1 MKKKN
6 IGKTLLIICF
16 LLRGFSANSQ
26 QVNTMYFMENVPV
39 RNYLNPAFQPLSDF
53 YFGLPILGYSQFSIG
68 NNSVTLKDI
77 IYKQNNQ
84 TIFFFDPA
92 GNKQT
97 FYNLLKPTTYLQA
110 DVNLNLLDFGFRS
123 GKSYWTFSLSQ
134 KMNGN
139 ISIPKDMLKFTL
151 FGAQDL
157 YNNMFNFNSLSTD
170 FTLYTEA
177 ALGYSSKIN
186 DKLSAGGKLKYLYGL
201 ANISVINKNLGL
213 NTGVDQWVV
222 TGKGT
227 LNAALPGTFEIQ
239 NNDLKT
245 LTYTSPA
252 STDYLKPKGMGAAVD
267 LGVSFKPIDNLS
279 LSASLTDLG
288 FITWNQ
294 NVNNLNYNI
303 NYTYNGVGSINI
315 LNSNFNSQSI
325 PDSIVNGLDR
335 STTLSRTQKA
345 YTTYINTK
353 LNVGAEY
360 SFLQNKLSI
369 GVLSRTIKQQNNIF
383 EEITGSVNG
392 RPTNWFNMSLSYSVM
407 NGRMSNIGAGLGLRT
422 GFVSWT
428 LAADY
433 IPLYYVSSSNVMIP
447 YNTKGLNFA
456 LGINFV
462 FNTHKDSDH
471 DGVVDKL
478 DKCPETPKGVKVD
491 KNGCPIDS
499 DGDGVPDYLD
509 KCPNTPK
516 GTKVDK
522 KGCPLPLDSDGDGIA
537 DDLDKCPNTPK
548 GVKVDKNG
556 CPIDS
561 DDDGVPDYLDKCSNT
576 PASVKVDSVGCP
588 IDTDHDGVPDYLDKC
603 ADTPKGVK
611 VDKNGC
617 PDNSIATKQE
627 TKTTTKKEIKPVVNK
642 QLSSLFQKA
651 FQGIK
656 FESGN
661 DIILAS
667 SKNILNQI
675 AGVLKF
681 NPKYLIEIRG
691 FTDNVGKSETNKKL
705 SEKRAQAVKKYFVR
719 KGVEEAR
726 IKAVGYG
733 IEFPIADNKTSKG
746 RALNRRVEFIVTY
759 EEITLK

>member
-1 MKKKN
+1 
-6 IGKTLLIICF
+6 
-16 LLRGFSANSQ
+16 
-26 QVNTMYFMENVPV
+26 MENVPV

-53 YFGLPILGYSQFSIG
+53 YFGLPVLGYTQFGIE
-68 NNSVTLKDI
+68 NNSVALKDI

-92 GNKQT
+92 GNKQL
-97 FYNLLKPTTYLQA
+97 FYNLLKPTTFFQA
-110 DVNLNLLDFGFRS
+110 NASVNLLDFGFRT
-123 GKSYWTFSLSQ
+123 GNAYWTFSLTQ
-134 KMNGN
+134 KLDGN
-139 ISIPKDMLKFTL
+139 IGIPKDLLKFPL
-151 FGAQDL
+151 FGTPEL
-157 YNNMFNFNSLSTD
+157 YNNTFNFTNLDANLSV
-170 FTLYTEA
+170 YTEA
-177 ALGYSSKIN
+177 TLGYSLKLN
-186 DKLSAGGKLKYLYGL
+186 EKLSVGGKLKFLYGT
-201 ANISVINKNLGL
+201 ANISTKNQNLSL
-213 NTGVDQWVV
+213 NTGVDKWVV
-222 TGKGT
+222 SGSGT
-227 LNAALPGTFEIQ
+227 LNASLPGV
-239 NNDLKT
+239 LKVGNQIDS
-245 LTYTSPA
+245 LSYTSPSA
-252 STDYLKPKGMGAAVD
+252 TDLIKSNGMGAGFD
-267 LGVSFKPIDNLS
+267 LGVSFKPIDNLTV
-279 LSASLTDLG
+279 SASLTDFG
-288 FITWNQ
+288 FITWNR
-294 NVNNLNYNI
+294 NVNNI
-303 NYTYNGVGSINI
+303 NYSIDYTYSGVGPLNI
-315 LNSNFNSQSI
+315 LSSTFNLNSI
-325 PDSIVNGLDR
+325 PDSIINGLNK
-335 STTLSRTQKA
+335 SVSLSNTEKA
-345 YTTYINTK
+345 YTTFTSPK
-353 LNVGAEY
+353 LNIGVEY
-360 SFLQNKLSI
+360 SFFKNKLSV
-369 GVLSRTIKQQNNIF
+369 GLLSRTISQQNTIF

-407 NGRMSNIGAGLGLRT
+407 NGRTSNIGAGLGIRT
-422 GFVSWT
+422 GFINWT

-433 IPLYYVSSSNVMIP
+433 IPLYYVSASNMIP
-447 YNTKGLNFA
+447 YNTKGMNVA
-456 LGINFV
+456 LGINLV
-462 FNTHKDSDH
+462 FNSHKDSDH

-561 DDDGVPDYLDKCSNT
+561 DGDGIPDYMDKCSNT

-611 VDKNGC
+611 IDKNGC
-617 PDNSIATKQE
+617 PDNNIAVKQE
-627 TKTTTKKEIKPVVNK
+627 PKTATKKEIKPVVNK

-691 FTDNVGKSETNKKL
+691 FTDNVGKPETNKKL

>member
-6 IGKTLLIICF
+6 IGKTLLIICL
-16 LLRGFSANSQ
+16 LLRGFLANSQ

-92 GNKQT
+92 GNKQL
-97 FYNLLKPTTYLQA
+97 FYNLLKPTTIFQTNTN
-110 DVNLNLLDFGFRS
+110 VNLLDFGFRS
-123 GKSYWTFSLSQ
+123 GNSYWTFSLTQ
-134 KMNGN
+134 KLDGN
-139 ISIPKDMLKFTL
+139 IGIPKDFLKLPL
-151 FGAQDL
+151 FGTPEL
-157 YNNMFNFNSLSTD
+157 YNNAFNFDNLSAD
-170 FTLYTEA
+170 LSVYTEV
-177 ALGYSSKIN
+177 ALGYSLKSNEKFSI
-186 DKLSAGGKLKYLYGL
+186 GGKIKFLYGM
-201 ANISVINKNLGL
+201 ANISTRNQNLSL
-213 NTGVDQWVV
+213 NTGVDKWVV
-222 TGKGT
+222 SGNGAV
-227 LNAALPGTFEIQ
+227 NASLPGNLKVGNQIDSLSYAAPSSS
-239 NNDLKT
+239 DLI
-245 LTYTSPA
+245 
-252 STDYLKPKGMGAAVD
+252 KPNGMGAGID
-267 LGVSFKPIDNLS
+267 LGISLKPIDNLTV
-279 LSASLTDLG
+279 SASLTDLG
-288 FITWNQ
+288 FITWNH
-294 NVNNLNYNI
+294 NVNNINYNI
-303 NYTYNGVGSINI
+303 DYTYSGVGPINV
-315 LNSNFNSQSI
+315 LNSNFDSNTI
-325 PDSIVNGLDR
+325 PDSIINGFNK
-335 STTLSRTQKA
+335 STTLSSTQKA
-345 YTTYINTK
+345 YTTFTSPK
-353 LNVGAEY
+353 LNVGVEY
-360 SFLQNKLSI
+360 SFLQNKLSL
-369 GVLSRTIKQQNNIF
+369 GLLSRTIKHQNNIF

-491 KNGCPIDS
+491 K
-499 DGDGVPDYLD
+499 
-509 KCPNTPK
+509 
-516 GTKVDK
+516 

-537 DDLDKCPNTPK
+537 DVLDKCPNTPK

-561 DDDGVPDYLDKCSNT
+561 DGDGVPDYLDKCSNT

-617 PDNSIATKQE
+617 PDNSISTKQE
-627 TKTTTKKEIKPVVNK
+627 SKTTIKKEIKPVINK

-691 FTDNVGKSETNKKL
+691 FTDNVGKPEANKKL

-733 IEFPIADNKTSKG
+733 NEFPIADNKTAKG

-759 EEITLK
+759 EEISLK

>member
-1 MKKKN
+1 MKKKY
-6 IGKTLLIICF
+6 IGKTLLIICL

-92 GNKQT
+92 GNKQL
-97 FYNLLKPTTYLQA
+97 FYNLLKPTTIFQTNTN
-110 DVNLNLLDFGFRS
+110 VNLLDFGFRS
-123 GKSYWTFSLSQ
+123 GNSYWTFSLTQ
-134 KMNGN
+134 KLDGN
-139 ISIPKDMLKFTL
+139 IGIPKDFLKLPL
-151 FGAQDL
+151 FGTPEL
-157 YNNMFNFNSLSTD
+157 YNNAFNFDNLSAD
-170 FTLYTEA
+170 LSVYTEV
-177 ALGYSSKIN
+177 ALGYSLKSNEKFSI
-186 DKLSAGGKLKYLYGL
+186 GGKIKFLYGM
-201 ANISVINKNLGL
+201 ANISTRNQNLSL
-213 NTGVDQWVV
+213 NTGVDKWVV
-222 TGKGT
+222 SGNGAV
-227 LNAALPGTFEIQ
+227 NASLPGNLKVGNQIDSLSYAAPSSS
-239 NNDLKT
+239 DLI
-245 LTYTSPA
+245 
-252 STDYLKPKGMGAAVD
+252 KPNGMGAGID
-267 LGVSFKPIDNLS
+267 LGISLKPIDNLTV
-279 LSASLTDLG
+279 SASLTDLG
-288 FITWNQ
+288 FITWNH
-294 NVNNLNYNI
+294 NVNNINYNI
-303 NYTYNGVGSINI
+303 DYTYSGVGPINV
-315 LNSNFNSQSI
+315 LNSNFDSNTI
-325 PDSIVNGLDR
+325 PDSIINGFNK
-335 STTLSRTQKA
+335 STTLSSTQKA
-345 YTTYINTK
+345 YTTFTSPK
-353 LNVGAEY
+353 LNVGMEY
-360 SFLQNKLSI
+360 SFLQNKLSL
-369 GVLSRTIKQQNNIF
+369 GLLSRTIKHQNNIF

-499 DGDGVPDYLD
+499 DADGVPDYLD

-556 CPIDS
+556 CPIDT
-561 DDDGVPDYLDKCSNT
+561 DGDGVPDYLDKCSNT

-617 PDNSIATKQE
+617 PDNSISTKQE
-627 TKTTTKKEIKPVVNK
+627 SKTTIKKEIKPVINK

-691 FTDNVGKSETNKKL
+691 FTDNVGKPEANKKL

-733 IEFPIADNKTSKG
+733 NEFPIADNKTAKG

-759 EEITLK
+759 EEISLK